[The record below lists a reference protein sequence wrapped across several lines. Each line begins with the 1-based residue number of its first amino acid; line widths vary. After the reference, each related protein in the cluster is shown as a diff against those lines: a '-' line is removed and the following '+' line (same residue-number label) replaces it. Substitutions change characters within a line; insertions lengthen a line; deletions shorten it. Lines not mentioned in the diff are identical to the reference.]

1 MRWDKIAGQNACLL
15 LIAKC
20 YGCFGGC
27 REIEW
32 KAAMNK
38 YHWITYCV
46 LRTRSKNY
54 IVMTLRKTIIGE
66 TSLAANTRKQQIYR
80 HSNSYRANNEAT
92 GFMAYVQ
99 YNHWCLPCYERK
111 PASYLKRHEVSTGY
125 GPFCFWINSTEKS
138 LLIAAQLSSTAAK
151 KRRLGPPPVQL
162 SRCVVCSGWWS
173 TYVRS
178 AGIVELPVSLSLELA
193 VVAVLAYV
201 NLWCANVPW

>member
-138 LLIAAQLSSTAAK
+138 LLIAAQLHSCKKASAWASSSTTE
-151 KRRLGPPPVQL
+151 
-162 SRCVVCSGWWS
+162 SMCCVFWLMV
-173 TYVRS
+173 YVRTFCRD
-178 AGIVELPVSLSLELA
+178 
-193 VVAVLAYV
+193 
-201 NLWCANVPW
+201 LWATRYHWV